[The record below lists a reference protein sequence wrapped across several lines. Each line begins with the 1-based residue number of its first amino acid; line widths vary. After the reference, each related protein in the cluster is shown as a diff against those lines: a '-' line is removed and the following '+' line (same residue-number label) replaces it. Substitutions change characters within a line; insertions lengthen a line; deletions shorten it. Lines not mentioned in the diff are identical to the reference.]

1 MVLEQPG
8 GRRSHLER
16 ELSLP
21 PVWCQFAR
29 QNSLSRDLERKAAV
43 HPGTPDHRRP
53 SFDIRL
59 SSSGTAAVRAGFAVA
74 GSLALAR
81 LGVGVLFARHACR
94 TVFSREPP
102 DELSA
107 LASLLQVTRPLRIA
121 WRLLTARFRTTPDVY
136 ILGEVRCGTTTLA
149 SMLRS
154 ELGMSGPFT
163 PWVHPLADEKE
174 SFYFSGHY
182 WGVVA
187 PALYPLAFPLRVWR
201 WLHRWLRGR
210 RLFVFEG
217 CASYLSSPWAPRL
230 VAAVTPRPV
239 LVVCLREPVEQ
250 HRSWWRLEQAPLQV
264 GTHRG
269 ERESRAWVCPPRRH
283 PSRGRRSCAS
293 AAAGSARRTAPPAT
307 RRRVSARP
315 CCSRAVPRRR
325 ELLPRE
331 MSLRLPRDW
340 ARSHPLPATVL
351 GIHPPRSAEVSS
363 RSGEIVRDRPR
374 SSSRRLGRSGGG
386 RTSSPRALRCAACR
400 PGRCLFPTGSCR
412 PLTEWGGSPTP
423 SSGGAQSLERIA
435 DPHKPS
441 LSLPLALPHPVS
453 PFPRYAPR
461 ERVLRLRLA

>member
-1 MVLEQPG
+1 
-8 GRRSHLER
+8 
-16 ELSLP
+16 
-21 PVWCQFAR
+21 
-29 QNSLSRDLERKAAV
+29 
-43 HPGTPDHRRP
+43 
-53 SFDIRL
+53 
-59 SSSGTAAVRAGFAVA
+59 VRAGFAVA
-74 GSLALAR
+74 ASLALAR

-269 ERESRAWVCPPRRH
+269 ERESRACGCVRRVGISRVGGGAAPRPPLARPAAPHRRL
-283 PSRGRRSCAS
+283 PAEEFPRGRAALAQCRGAVSSSRERCLCAS
-293 AAAGSARRTAPPAT
+293 REIGRDLTLSRPPSLGST
-307 RRRVSARP
+307 
-315 CCSRAVPRRR
+315 
-325 ELLPRE
+325 
-331 MSLRLPRDW
+331 
-340 ARSHPLPATVL
+340 H
-351 GIHPPRSAEVSS
+351 
-363 RSGEIVRDRPR
+363 RDRPR
-374 SSSRRLGRSGGG
+374 
-386 RTSSPRALRCAACR
+386 
-400 PGRCLFPTGSCR
+400 
-412 PLTEWGGSPTP
+412 
-423 SSGGAQSLERIA
+423 
-435 DPHKPS
+435 
-441 LSLPLALPHPVS
+441 
-453 PFPRYAPR
+453 
-461 ERVLRLRLA
+461 

>member
-1 MVLEQPG
+1 LIQ
-8 GRRSHLER
+8 
-16 ELSLP
+16 
-21 PVWCQFAR
+21 
-29 QNSLSRDLERKAAV
+29 
-43 HPGTPDHRRP
+43 RRP

-74 GSLALAR
+74 ASLALAR

-250 HRSWWRLEQAPLQV
+250 HRSWWRLEQASL
-264 GTHRG
+264 
-269 ERESRAWVCPPRRH
+269 AWAEELRL
-283 PSRGRRSCAS
+283 GRRWL
-293 AAAGSARRTAPPAT
+293 GPPHRTAGYPPKSF
-307 RRRVSARP
+307 RE
-315 CCSRAVPRRR
+315 AV
-325 ELLPRE
+325 LL
-331 MSLRLPRDW
+331 S
-340 ARSHPLPATVL
+340 
-351 GIHPPRSAEVSS
+351 RSAEVGAIWRRADELAVGPPLRRMPAWALPFPNGQLSAFDRMGRLADS
-363 RSGEIVRDRPR
+363 IERWRAIFGSECFVFVSLDEIVHTPGAVLSAIAAKCSELHGEGNGLADCTAAADGLRAPCKNASAPLPDDLAPDELTQFELAAYYRPHNERLFRVIGRDLGWHNDPHRYPFYHP
-374 SSSRRLGRSGGG
+374 SPGVSIAMSRDS
-386 RTSSPRALRCAACR
+386 
-400 PGRCLFPTGSCR
+400 
-412 PLTEWGGSPTP
+412 EWGLGTTPGSGPGSRTDLSVSAASD
-423 SSGGAQSLERIA
+423 SSLCLV
-435 DPHKPS
+435 D
-441 LSLPLALPHPVS
+441 
-453 PFPRYAPR
+453 
-461 ERVLRLRLA
+461 VL

>member
-1 MVLEQPG
+1 M
-8 GRRSHLER
+8 
-16 ELSLP
+16 SL
-21 PVWCQFAR
+21 Q
-29 QNSLSRDLERKAAV
+29 
-43 HPGTPDHRRP
+43 RRP

-74 GSLALAR
+74 TSLALAR

-250 HRSWWRLEQAPLQV
+250 HRSWWRLEQAPLQA
-264 GTHRG
+264 
-269 ERESRAWVCPPRRH
+269 SLAW
-283 PSRGRRSCAS
+283 AE
-293 AAAGSARRTAPPAT
+293 
-307 RRRVSARP
+307 
-315 CCSRAVPRRR
+315 
-325 ELLPRE
+325 EL
-331 MSLRLPRDW
+331 
-340 ARSHPLPATVL
+340 
-351 GIHPPRSAEVSS
+351 
-363 RSGEIVRDRPR
+363 
-374 SSSRRLGRSGGG
+374 RLGRRWLGPPHRTAGYPPKSFREAVLLSRSAVLSAIAAKCSELHGEGDGLADCTAAADGLRAPCKNASAPLPDDLAPDELTQFELAAYYRPHNERLFRVIG
-386 RTSSPRALRCAACR
+386 RDLGWHNDPHRYPFYHPSPGVSIAMSRD
-400 PGRCLFPTGSCR
+400 S
-412 PLTEWGGSPTP
+412 EWGLGTTPGSGPGSRTDLSVSAASD
-423 SSGGAQSLERIA
+423 SSLCLV
-435 DPHKPS
+435 D
-441 LSLPLALPHPVS
+441 
-453 PFPRYAPR
+453 
-461 ERVLRLRLA
+461 VL